1 MHIFAMATGSGTP
14 TVGAPYPSV
23 AAAYDNVGISDNSDP
38 AAADFD
44 GTGESFSAQALA
56 AATPNAL
63 SPGQVTVGGTTFT
76 WPATGGP
83 DNVIADGQII
93 DVSGS
98 GTELGFLGAAGFG
111 EASGNGTITYTDG
124 STRRSA

>member
-1 MHIFAMATGSGTP
+1 M
-14 TVGAPYPSV
+14 GAPYSSV

-63 SPGQVTVGGTTFT
+63 SPGQVTVGGTTFS

-83 DNVIADGQII
+83 
-93 DVSGS
+93 
-98 GTELGFLGAAGFG
+98 
-111 EASGNGTITYTDG
+111 
-124 STRRSA
+124 

>member
-1 MHIFAMATGSGTP
+1 M
-14 TVGAPYPSV
+14 
-23 AAAYDNVGISDNSDP
+23 AAAFDNVGISDNSNP
-38 AAADFD
+38 AVADFD

-56 AATPNAL
+56 AATPTAL

-76 WPATGGP
+76 WPAAGVA

-98 GTELGFLGAAGFG
+98 GSELGFLGAAGFG
-111 EASGNGTITYTDG
+111 EATGTGTITYTDG
-124 STRRSA
+124 STQSFSLSMPDWYNNAAVTG